1 MASGELTNVK
11 GVGKSVANKLE
22 GADIGSIEELAE
34 VDLRSV
40 DIEGLSSDHVA
51 RLRENA
57 ERYLEAQD
65 TGELTL
71 VEGLGPSAKGK
82 LQDAGIKNIE
92 DLASVDLRSKDV
104 EGLSTENLQ
113 KLKRNAEY
121 LLP

>member
-11 GVGKSVANKLE
+11 GVGKSVAKKLE
-22 GADIGSIEELAE
+22 GADIGSIEELAN

-51 RLRENA
+51 RLRGNA
-57 ERYLEAQD
+57 ERYLEAQEKGD
-65 TGELTL
+65 LTL

-82 LQDAGIKNIE
+82 LEDAGIESIE
-92 DLASVDLRSKDV
+92 ELANVDLRSKDV

>member
-1 MASGELTNVK
+1 MAKGDLTNVK
-11 GVGKSVANKLE
+11 GVGKSVADKLE
-22 GADIGSIEELAE
+22 GAGITTIEELSD

-57 ERYLEAQD
+57 NRYLDAQES
-65 TGELTL
+65 GELTL
-71 VEGLGPSAKGK
+71 VEGLGPSARDK
-82 LQDAGIKNIE
+82 LQNAGIKSIE